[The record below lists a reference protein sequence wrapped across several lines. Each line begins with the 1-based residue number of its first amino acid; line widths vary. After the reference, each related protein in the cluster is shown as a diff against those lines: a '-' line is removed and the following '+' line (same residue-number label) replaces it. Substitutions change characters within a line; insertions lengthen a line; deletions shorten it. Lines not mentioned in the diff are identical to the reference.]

1 MKKINSRN
9 LHKVKIFSC
18 FIFLFFL
25 LYDDYIIIFDSFLI
39 SKNKKELFIIEV
51 DISGSKIGNG
61 GPSKLVQGIKDILPY
76 NTNRCTF
83 IPLKNI
89 FHINKIHRADYFFLP
104 YPEIKESFYDNLVIM
119 NKTNKILI
127 GPCFVPSFWKS
138 FPDNSIWKEKR
149 FLEILNNV
157 KGIVVHSNR
166 VRDYLAQKSNS
177 SQDNMKKFKIA
188 RPCTNLKPNNINSF
202 KNRENDI
209 IFFEKYADLNRKN
222 QADKLLELFRHTSL
236 KIEILAYGNYTE
248 SQMKYLASNSKYI
261 IYFSFYD
268 TGAIGLKEIQNY
280 GVFAFSHQKEFVID
294 KNTSFFIPE
303 LTNEF
308 DMKPAYN
315 KIMRIIEII
324 SASEPN
330 MTLIAKKNQEINK
343 CEKTLDDLCDSI
355 L

>member
-138 FPDNSIWKEKR
+138 FPDIVYINVIPFALFDLS
-149 FLEILNNV
+149 FV
-157 KGIVVHSNR
+157 KG
-166 VRDYLAQKSNS
+166 D
-177 SQDNMKKFKIA
+177 
-188 RPCTNLKPNNINSF
+188 
-202 KNRENDI
+202 
-209 IFFEKYADLNRKN
+209 
-222 QADKLLELFRHTSL
+222 
-236 KIEILAYGNYTE
+236 
-248 SQMKYLASNSKYI
+248 
-261 IYFSFYD
+261 
-268 TGAIGLKEIQNY
+268 
-280 GVFAFSHQKEFVID
+280 
-294 KNTSFFIPE
+294 
-303 LTNEF
+303 
-308 DMKPAYN
+308 
-315 KIMRIIEII
+315 
-324 SASEPN
+324 
-330 MTLIAKKNQEINK
+330 
-343 CEKTLDDLCDSI
+343 
-355 L
+355 